1 MGRRAWG
8 EVRGGTAVHAHRQP
22 AGDRSPAWQ
31 PGLALADALEGC
43 HGSVCEA
50 QEGRDICIFT
60 AKARRVLRKPTQ
72 SGKAIIVQLKTNN
85 NNKYFQR
92 MEENSYQLRILEPD
106 ELPFKGE
113 DNIKTFLDHFSKLE
127 LKNATLKMH
136 FRKKEFED
144 REKSMKFHKYR

>member
-50 QEGRDICIFT
+50 QEGRDIGT
-60 AKARRVLRKPTQ
+60 PVD
-72 SGKAIIVQLKTNN
+72 
-85 NNKYFQR
+85 
-92 MEENSYQLRILEPD
+92 NSC
-106 ELPFKGE
+106 
-113 DNIKTFLDHFSKLE
+113 
-127 LKNATLKMH
+127 
-136 FRKKEFED
+136 
-144 REKSMKFHKYR
+144 